1 MKVKALISFSGA
13 VTMYAGEIC
22 EITDTQ
28 ILSDLLKAEYI
39 IPVEVTEQGA
49 EEQQPEEQVQEE
61 PKSPA
66 PKKQPKK

>member
-39 IPVEVTEQGA
+39 IPAEVTEQK
-49 EEQQPEEQVQEE
+49 PEEQVQEK

-66 PKKQPKK
+66 PKKQQKK